1 MPVSDWHVQ
10 RQYYQDTK
18 KGGRIHMDEATY
30 MYRIN
35 SICLKKGEPFTPGR
49 INVFVGANN
58 CGKTLLLKDMLGY
71 ITGTR
76 TPTIILN
83 ELEVP
88 YPKTW
93 DAIEQAYDMKIFESN
108 QSKQLRHIAP
118 TLDSDPSGPSAPDII
133 TTLSHWLVHDK
144 RAFRAA
150 TGAGLVT
157 YLNTDNRLKLAMSQ
171 PVQQN
176 LYKRG
181 AKNVLEALY
190 TSGSSATEI
199 VRECIR
205 KIFGIDIFLNP
216 FNLGTLEFKVGDDF
230 SFVSNNPQEAF
241 KQLSGYPILDT
252 QGDGLRSVLGM
263 ISAIVSTKKPVLLLD
278 EPEAFLHP
286 PQALQ
291 LGEIISGLV
300 EPSQQIYIATHS
312 ADFLRGLLSSTRDA
326 VIIHLDRVENIT
338 EANVLDSATLNQI
351 ITDPLLSSSRV
362 LEGMFYK
369 GVVATEADADA
380 VFYQR
385 LFQKIGSADEVHFV
399 NAHNKQTLKKII
411 DPYKKLGI
419 NFAMIADADVIRDK
433 REFTDILQVTSDD
446 RLKIQ
451 ILEEREAI
459 INYFQSQNKYEMLC
473 KLRTKTKEL
482 VEQTTILETADPD
495 DIASALFDF
504 RQSLKKLRDESDELS
519 EFKKSG
525 RAALPDLLKNN
536 FDTLWRCCA
545 NIGLFIVTVG
555 ELESWLIDYDLER
568 SSNKSKW
575 ISKALNKLFEIE
587 YDENKDIWKFING
600 LRAFL
605 VS

>member
-1 MPVSDWHVQ
+1 
-10 RQYYQDTK
+10 
-18 KGGRIHMDEATY
+18 MDEATY

-35 SICLKKGEPFTPGR
+35 SVRLKKGEPFAPGR

-58 CGKTLLLKDMLGY
+58 CGKTQLLKDMLGY
-71 ITGTR
+71 ITGTQA
-76 TPTIILN
+76 PTIILN
-83 ELEVP
+83 ELEIP
-88 YPKTW
+88 YPETW
-93 DAIEQAYDMKIFESN
+93 DAMERAYDMKIVETN

-118 TLDSDPSGPSAPDII
+118 TLDSDPTGPIHPDILA
-133 TTLSHWLVHDK
+133 TLSHWLVHDK

-176 LYKRG
+176 LHKRG

-205 KIFGIDIFLNP
+205 KIFDIDIFLNP
-216 FNLGTLEFKVGDDF
+216 FNLGTLEFKVGDNF

-241 KQLSGYPILDT
+241 KQLSEYPILDT

-263 ISAIVSTKKPVLLLD
+263 ISAIVSTKKPVFLLD

-300 EPSQQIYIATHS
+300 EPSQQIFIATHS

-419 NFAMIADADVIRDK
+419 KFAMIADADVIRDK
-433 REFTDILQVTSDD
+433 REFTDILQVTSDAQ
-446 RLKIQ
+446 LKIQ

-459 INYFQSQNKYEMLC
+459 INHFQGQNKYEMLC
-473 KLRTKTKEL
+473 ELRTKTKEL

-495 DIASALFDF
+495 AITSALFDF

-519 EFKKSG
+519 EFKKNG
-525 RAALPDLLKNN
+525 RAALPDSLKNN
-536 FDTLWRCCA
+536 FDTLWNCCA

-555 ELESWLIDYDLER
+555 ELESWLIDYGLER

-587 YDENKDIWKFING
+587 YDENKDIWKFIDG